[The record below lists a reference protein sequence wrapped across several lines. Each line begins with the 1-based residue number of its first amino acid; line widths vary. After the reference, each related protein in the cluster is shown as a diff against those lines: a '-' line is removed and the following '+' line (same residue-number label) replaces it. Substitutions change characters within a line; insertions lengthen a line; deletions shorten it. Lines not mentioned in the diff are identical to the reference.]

1 MRNGST
7 PTVAIVDDEEMVV
20 GALRGLLELE
30 TPYRVLGFT
39 SPARALEELAAEPP
53 ELVIADFMMPGMD
66 GVTMLRQLRE
76 RAPRTTRVLLTG
88 YADQRSAIRAIN
100 EVGLYQYLEKPWNND
115 QLKMVVRNAVER
127 SLLLRD
133 LDERI
138 GALELANRDLDE
150 LRRRI
155 VQAFL

>member
-7 PTVAIVDDEEMVV
+7 PTVAVVDDEEMVV

-39 SPARALEELAAEPP
+39 SPTQALEELSAEPP

-138 GALELANRDLDE
+138 GALEVANRDLDE